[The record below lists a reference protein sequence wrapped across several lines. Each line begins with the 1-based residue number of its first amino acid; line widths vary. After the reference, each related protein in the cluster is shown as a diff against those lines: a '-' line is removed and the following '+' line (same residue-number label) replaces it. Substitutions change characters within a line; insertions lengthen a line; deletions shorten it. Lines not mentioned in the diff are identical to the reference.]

1 MTALRLNRGTA
12 AQSSIETAIRDH
24 GASRVLLAALVSLLR
39 GRIPAQPR
47 PPDADRLPNY
57 LRRDVGL
64 PEQAEA
70 KDWRTLR

>member
-1 MTALRLNRGTA
+1 MTALRLNRRTT

-24 GASRVLLAALVSLLR
+24 GASRVLLAALVALLR
-39 GRIPAQPR
+39 RRTPAQPR

-64 PEQAEA
+64 PEQPVV
-70 KDWRTLR
+70 KDWRMLR